1 MHRIIEL
8 VKEVRA
14 RYPEDDFFSEF
25 ESSCRVNR
33 LKREFYLAY
42 ENALVELD
50 ELAWGALKEKS
61 LRHFKNH
68 RDGQLKTGFFAQLNE
83 AFAYR
88 YLVSHGFSNVTFLP
102 EGRTKQPDLRFKTES
117 NICFCEVKSI
127 GISDEEIN
135 RRGSHECIDGS
146 VYARLSSGFLGKLE
160 DKIKTAKEQLGGL
173 SDQKIVYVMVEFDD
187 FTHDYFAEYREQLEH
202 FITGYPPACVILQMG
217 LLGDTVSL

>member
-1 MHRIIEL
+1 MHRFVEL
-8 VKEVRA
+8 VKEARV
-14 RYPEDDFFSEF
+14 RYPEDEFFSEF

-42 ENALVELD
+42 ESALVGLD
-50 ELAWGALKEKS
+50 EPAWGALKEKS
-61 LRHFKNH
+61 LQHFKNH

-102 EGRTKQPDLRFKTES
+102 EGRTKQPDLRFKAQS
-117 NICFCEVKSI
+117 NVGFCEVKSV

-146 VYARLSSGFLGKLE
+146 VYARLSSGFLSKLE

-173 SDQKIVYVMVEFDD
+173 SDQNIVYVMVEFDD
-187 FTHDYFAEYREQLEH
+187 FTHDYFVEYREQLEH
-202 FITGYPPACVILQMG
+202 FIAGYSPACVILQMG
-217 LLGDTVSL
+217 LLGGTVSR

>member
-1 MHRIIEL
+1 MHRIAEL
-8 VKEVRA
+8 LEEVRA
-14 RYPEDDFFSEF
+14 RYPEDEFFSGF

-42 ENALVELD
+42 ENALIELD

-102 EGRTKQPDLRFKTES
+102 EGRTKQPDLRFKAQS
-117 NICFCEVKSI
+117 NVGFCEVKSI
-127 GISDEEIN
+127 GISDEEIS
-135 RRGSHECIDGS
+135 RRCSPECIDGS
-146 VYARLSSGFLGKLE
+146 VYARLSSGFLSKLE

-173 SDQKIVYVMVEFDD
+173 SDQNIVYVMVEFDD
-187 FTHDYFAEYREQLEH
+187 FTHDYLAEYREQLEH
-202 FITGYPPACVILQMG
+202 FIAAYPPASVILQMG
-217 LLGDTVSL
+217 LLGDTVSR